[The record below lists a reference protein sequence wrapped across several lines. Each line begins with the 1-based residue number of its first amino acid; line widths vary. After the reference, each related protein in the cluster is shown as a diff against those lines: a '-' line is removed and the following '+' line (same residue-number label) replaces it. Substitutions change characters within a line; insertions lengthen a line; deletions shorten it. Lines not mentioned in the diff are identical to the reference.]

1 VSPAMVTVRTNNYA
15 GSLHKDYSML
25 NEYELHANDEL

>member
-1 VSPAMVTVRTNNYA
+1 MSPAVKTNDNA
-15 GSLHKDYSML
+15 GALRKDYSML